1 MSDRIQINGVWYV
14 REEKNASSTPILD
27 DELTCFTAIEW
38 ETDTIRF
45 EASRIYRDDDTLYD
59 DFAITV
65 TFKDP
70 TLSPNEWATEYWD
83 NTGFFKG
90 ILASDPESKD
100 SLNLTWEDTTSFIR
114 FLRKLKEKNWL

>member
-14 REEKNASSTPILD
+14 REEKNTSSTPILD
-27 DELTCFTAIEW
+27 DELTCFKAIEW

-59 DFAITV
+59 DFSITV
-65 TFKDP
+65 TFKSP
-70 TLSPNEWATEYWD
+70 TLPPNEWATEYWD
-83 NTGFFKG
+83 SMGFFKG
-90 ILASDPESKD
+90 ILANDPESIEEN
-100 SLNLTWEDTTSFIR
+100 NLSYEDTTSFIR